1 MPQNLHLPCRW
12 KEHPELRGKTDQ
24 DNLQIMA
31 LAIASIAARWFRT
44 VSVNEKQLM
53 DMYGITAKQ
62 LKNAKKVIMQH
73 YQERVNQGWAAPPQ
87 QLRQP
92 PLART
97 SWTRSSRT

>member
-1 MPQNLHLPCRW
+1 
-12 KEHPELRGKTDQ
+12 
-24 DNLQIMA
+24 MA

-62 LKNAKKVIMQH
+62 LKNAKKVTKAGRLH
-73 YQERVNQGWAAPPQ
+73 RSNSA
-87 QLRQP
+87 QP